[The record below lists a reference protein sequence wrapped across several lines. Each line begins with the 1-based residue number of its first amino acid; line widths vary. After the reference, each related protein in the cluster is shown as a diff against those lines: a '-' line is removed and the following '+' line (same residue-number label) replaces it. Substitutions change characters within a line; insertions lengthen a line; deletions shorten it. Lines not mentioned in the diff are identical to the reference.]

1 MMRVITGT
9 ARGIKLAA
17 PEGEHTRPTAERVKE
32 AVFSMIQF
40 ETEGRKVLDL
50 FAGSGQLGIEA
61 LSRGAAH
68 AVFVDESKD
77 AVAVLKQNLLRTKLA
92 LDAEIVCADS
102 GKFLRSS
109 KNRRGFDLVFLD
121 PPYAKGLIP
130 DALEMLLSGNL
141 LIPGAILVCE
151 TSKPEDVFGGRE
163 SLAEAFCVRR
173 EAKYGAA
180 YITLLTLREE
190 VQA

>member
-9 ARGIKLAA
+9 ARGIKLTA
-17 PEGEHTRPTAERVKE
+17 PEGELTRPTAERVKE
-32 AVFSMIQF
+32 AVFSMLQF
-40 ETEGRKVLDL
+40 EIEGRQVLDL

-77 AVAVLKQNLLRTKLA
+77 AVAVLKQNLFRTKLA
-92 LDAEIVCADS
+92 LQGEIVCADYE
-102 GKFLRSS
+102 KFLRASR
-109 KNRRGFDLVFLD
+109 NRRRFDLIFLD
-121 PPYAKGLIP
+121 PPYAMGAVP
-130 DALEMLLSGNL
+130 EVLEVLLSWNF

-151 TSKPEDVFGGRE
+151 TAKPEDVFGGRE
-163 SLAEAFCVRR
+163 SLAGKFSVRR

-190 VQA
+190 VSL